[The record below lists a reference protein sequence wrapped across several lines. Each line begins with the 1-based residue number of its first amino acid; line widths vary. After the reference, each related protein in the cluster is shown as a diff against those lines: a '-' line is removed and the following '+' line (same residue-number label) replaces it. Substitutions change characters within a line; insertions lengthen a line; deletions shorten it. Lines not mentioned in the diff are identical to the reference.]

1 MVMKTEPTEGGDP
14 ADRIEELL
22 RGDNVDV
29 AKELLSALHPADQ
42 ADLYDRLDDAERE
55 TMLALL
61 STEDRAELLEHLD
74 EETLEE
80 IAQRLPRVELARV
93 LDLTKNDIAA
103 DALRLLPPAEA
114 ARILAQMTTAADV
127 TPLMIHP
134 DESAGGLMT
143 RGFVALHQDMTAGEA
158 MTLLRARKPL
168 AEEAYYLYVLDA
180 GNRLQGVVN
189 LRQLI
194 VAEPDT
200 KIEDVM
206 TRDVVSVRPDTDQE
220 EAANLLQH
228 YRLRALPVVDESGVL
243 SGIITSDD
251 IIDVITEEATED
263 IYQIVGLPA
272 DESVYAPLA
281 ESVRRRLP
289 WLFINLLTA
298 FAGVAVVAAF
308 QGTIEKAAAL
318 AVFMPIVAGQGGNAG
333 IQTITI
339 VVRGIAVG
347 EIELRD
353 ARRILGREIAIG
365 VIKGAS
371 IGAVVGLVAWT
382 TQDGWAWGLVLF
394 LALVGNMAVAGA
406 FGALVPLT
414 LRYFRLDPAL
424 ASGIFLTMITD
435 AMGFLLLLGLATLLI
450 DELT

>member
-1 MVMKTEPTEGGDP
+1 MTTEPEGVDP

-22 RGDNVDV
+22 GGDD
-29 AKELLSALHPADQ
+29 AAAAAELLEGMHPADQ
-42 ADLYDRLDDAERE
+42 ADLYDRLDDPERE

-61 STEDRAELLEHLD
+61 SNESRAELLEHLD
-74 EETLEE
+74 EDTLEE
-80 IAQRLPRVELARV
+80 IVERMPRVELARV

-103 DALRLLPPAEA
+103 DVLRLLPPAEA
-114 ARILAQMTTAADV
+114 TRILAQMTTASDV
-127 TPLMIHP
+127 TPLLVHP

-143 RGFVALHQDMTAGEA
+143 RGYVALHKDMSVGEA
-158 MTLLRARKPL
+158 VNFLRARKPL
-168 AEEAYYLYVLDA
+168 AEEAYYLYVLDTA
-180 GNRLQGVVN
+180 NHLEGVVN
-189 LRQLI
+189 LREL
-194 VAEPDT
+194 VVSDPET
-200 KIEDVM
+200 RIEDVM
-206 TRDVVSVRPDTDQE
+206 TRDVVSVRPDADQE

-228 YRLRALPVVDESGVL
+228 YRLRAIPVVDESGTL

-339 VVRGIAVG
+339 IVRGIAVG

-353 ARRILGREIAIG
+353 AQQVLWREIGIG
-365 VIKGAS
+365 VIKGVA
-371 IGAVVGLVAWT
+371 IGTVVGLVAWV
-382 TQDGWAWGLVLF
+382 TQGGWAWGFVVGF
-394 LALVGNMAVAGA
+394 ALIGNMAVAGA
-406 FGALVPLT
+406 FGALIPLT
-414 LRYFRLDPAL
+414 LRSVHLDPAL

-435 AMGFLLLLGLATLLI
+435 AMGFLFLLGLATI
-450 DELT
+450 MIGELT

>member
-1 MVMKTEPTEGGDP
+1 MTTEPESALI
-14 ADRIEELL
+14 ADRVEELL
-22 RGDNVDV
+22 SGDNIQ
-29 AKELLSALHPADQ
+29 AAAELLVAMHPADQ

-61 STEDRAELLEHLD
+61 SNEARAELLEHFD
-74 EETLEE
+74 EDTLEE
-80 IAQRLPRVELARV
+80 IIERMPRVELSRV

-103 DALRLLPPAEA
+103 DVLRLLPPAEA
-114 ARILAQMTTAADV
+114 ARTLAQMTTAAEV
-127 TPLMIHP
+127 TPLLIHP

-143 RGFVALHQDMTAGEA
+143 RGYVALHKDMTVGDAI
-158 MTLLRARKPL
+158 TFLRARKPL
-168 AEEAYYLYVLDA
+168 AEEAYYLYVLDT

-189 LRQLI
+189 LRELI
-194 VAEPDT
+194 VSDPGT
-200 KIEDVM
+200 RIEDVM
-206 TRDVVSVRPDTDQE
+206 TRDVISVRPNTDQE

-228 YRLRALPVVDESGVL
+228 YRLRAIPVVDESGAL

-251 IIDVITEEATED
+251 IIDVIAEEATED

-272 DESVYAPLA
+272 DESVYAPLSD
-281 ESVRRRLP
+281 SVRRRLP

-318 AVFMPIVAGQGGNAG
+318 AIFMPIVAGQGGNAG

-339 VVRGIAVG
+339 IVRGIAVG

-353 ARRILGREIAIG
+353 AQRVLWREIGIG
-365 VIKGAS
+365 VIKGLA
-371 IGAVVGLVAWT
+371 IGAVVGLLAWV
-382 TQDGWAWGLVLF
+382 TQGGWAWGLVVSF
-394 LALVGNMAVAGA
+394 AVIGNMAVAGA
-406 FGALVPLT
+406 FGALIPLT
-414 LRYFRLDPAL
+414 LRYLRLDPAL

-435 AMGFLLLLGLATLLI
+435 AVGFLFLLGLATLLI
-450 DELT
+450 DQLT

>member
-1 MVMKTEPTEGGDP
+1 MVMTAESEDNP
-14 ADRIEELL
+14 ADRVEELL
-22 RGDNVDV
+22 SGDD
-29 AKELLSALHPADQ
+29 AEAAAELLAAMHPADQ
-42 ADLYDRLDDAERE
+42 AELYDRLDQPERE

-61 STEDRAELLEHLD
+61 SNEARARLLEHLD
-74 EETLEE
+74 EEVLEE
-80 IAQRLPRVELARV
+80 IVERLPRVELARV
-93 LDLTKNDIAA
+93 LDLTNNDIAA

-114 ARILAQMTTAADV
+114 ARTLAQMTSATDV

-143 RGFVALHQDMTAGEA
+143 RGFVALHRDMSVGEA

-180 GNRLQGVVN
+180 NNRLQGIVN

-194 VAEPDT
+194 VADPDT

-206 TRDVVSVRPDTDQE
+206 TRDVISVRPDTDQE

-228 YRLRALPVVDESGVL
+228 YRLRALPVVDENGVL
-243 SGIITSDD
+243 SGIITADD
-251 IIDVITEEATED
+251 IIDVIAEEATED

-272 DESVYAPLA
+272 DESVYAPLG

-298 FAGVAVVAAF
+298 FVGVGVVAIF
-308 QGTIEKAAAL
+308 QGTIERAAAL
-318 AVFMPIVAGQGGNAG
+318 AIFMPIVAGQGGNAG

-339 VVRGIAVG
+339 IVRGIAVG

-353 ARRILGREIAIG
+353 ARHVLGREVAIG
-365 VIKGAS
+365 LIKGAA
-371 IGAVVGLVAWT
+371 IGTVVGLVAWI
-382 TQDGWAWGLVLF
+382 TQDGWAWGFVVF
-394 LALVGNMAVAGA
+394 TALVGNMALAGA

-414 LRYFRLDPAL
+414 LRYLRLDPAL

-435 AMGFLLLLGLATLLI
+435 AMGFLLLLGLATLMI
-450 DELT
+450 DQLT